1 MKESEKASSAKDEL
15 VDQLEAAASRNKE
28 LCKNA
33 AVNEKE
39 FQVNGE
45 CDAKGTIA
53 GVTVTFKVHP
63 RARRCAKCERA
74 LKDIRLCMWPG
85 VPEYIL

>member
-1 MKESEKASSAKDEL
+1 MKESEKASSAKDDL

-39 FQVNGE
+39 FQVNG
-45 CDAKGTIA
+45 D
-53 GVTVTFKVHP
+53 
-63 RARRCAKCERA
+63 
-74 LKDIRLCMWPG
+74 
-85 VPEYIL
+85 